1 MVRTKV
7 RIARGMCRSKAHL
20 LAAHDDIVASS
31 ETASTFKGPSVH
43 VASVIVIIVGNG
55 EVKRYHHV
63 LEKSSAE
70 SCVQVCVEVAHH
82 KLPRGS
88 SKRACNS

>member
-20 LAAHDDIVASS
+20 LAAHDDINASS
-31 ETASTFKGPSVH
+31 DASTFECPSVH

-55 EVKRYHHV
+55 EVKRYNHV

-82 KLPRGS
+82 KLE
-88 SKRACNS
+88 